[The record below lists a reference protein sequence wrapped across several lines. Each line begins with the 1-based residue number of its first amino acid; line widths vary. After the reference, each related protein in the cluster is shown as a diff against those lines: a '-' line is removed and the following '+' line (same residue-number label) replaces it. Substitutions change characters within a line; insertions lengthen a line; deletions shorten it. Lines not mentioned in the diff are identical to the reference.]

1 MVNILNK
8 VSSLFDTNNKDVQHK
23 PFSSSLTHLNL
34 GCGYDKRDGY
44 INVDLNS
51 VHNPDI
57 VADVSD
63 LHMLNASTYEY
74 ILANDILEHLN
85 RHKIKN
91 TLKEWNR
98 VLKVSGHLEIQ
109 VPSIVDAVELLL
121 SKGKDNVEFHYTL
134 LQNIFGTQHYPGDFH
149 HYSFTK
155 AILSDLMKE
164 TGFKIESIELVEGW
178 LFIVHAK
185 KVEHRY
191 PDDLYSLKNNA
202 DFLDAVYIKYLQR
215 SIDGDGLASMTDLLQ
230 QGIPREAIVNMV
242 RTSPEYKRIQ
252 SENIGYEELLELESD
267 SEFLNAI
274 YQRMLNRPL
283 DEHGRF
289 HYGLRL
295 QGGTLREVIISELK
309 NSEEY
314 KQALL

>member
-1 MVNILNK
+1 MANILDK
-8 VSSLFDTNNKDVQHK
+8 VSSLFNIKNKDVQHT

-51 VHNPDI
+51 VHSPDI

-63 LHMLNASTYEY
+63 LHMLNDCTYEY

-85 RHKIKN
+85 RHKIEN

-98 VLKVSGHLEIQ
+98 VLTVSGHLEIQ
-109 VPSIVDAVELLL
+109 VPSIVDAVALLQ
-121 SKGKDNVEFHYTL
+121 SKGKGNVEFHYTL
-134 LQNIFGTQHYPGDFH
+134 LQNLFGSQYYPGDFH

-155 AILSDLMKE
+155 EILSDLMKE
-164 TGFKIESIELVEGW
+164 TGFKIESIDLVDDW
-178 LFIVHAK
+178 LFTVHAT

-191 PDDLYSLKNNA
+191 PDELYGVKNNA

-215 SIDGDGLASMTDLLQ
+215 SIDGAGLASMSDLLQ

-252 SENIGYEELLELESD
+252 IENVGYEELLELKSD
-267 SEFLNAI
+267 NEFLNAI
-274 YQRMLNRPL
+274 YLRVLNRPL
-283 DEHGRF
+283 DEHGSS

-295 QGGTLREVIISELK
+295 QNGTHREVIVSELK

-314 KQALL
+314 KQAHL